1 METDEDGGRS
11 EVRFENTR
19 FDPDITPFHGIA
31 EQMAGGFGYTA
42 ELSLDRRLAEL
53 LRLRVAQL
61 NPCPYCLILHTRVA
75 GEFGIPAEAIAHLA
89 GWRESGMFSSAEK
102 AALAYCEGLTQYDI
116 AGFARLHDELR
127 IHFTESE
134 VAEIAAVV
142 INMNVWTR
150 LKLAQGAIPSVDATP
165 TTSGQFD

>member
-31 EQMAGGFGYTA
+31 EQMAAGFGYTA

-61 NPCPYCLILHTRVA
+61 NPCPYCLILHTGVA
-75 GEFGIPAEAIAHLA
+75 GEFGIPAAAIAHLA
-89 GWRESGMFSSAEK
+89 GWRESAMFSPAEK

-116 AGFARLHDELR
+116 TEFARLHDELR
-127 IHFTESE
+127 IHYTESD
-134 VAEIAAVV
+134 VAKIAAVV

-150 LKLAQGAIPSVDATP
+150 LKLAQGAIPSVDAAP
-165 TTSGQFD
+165 TTSGQSD